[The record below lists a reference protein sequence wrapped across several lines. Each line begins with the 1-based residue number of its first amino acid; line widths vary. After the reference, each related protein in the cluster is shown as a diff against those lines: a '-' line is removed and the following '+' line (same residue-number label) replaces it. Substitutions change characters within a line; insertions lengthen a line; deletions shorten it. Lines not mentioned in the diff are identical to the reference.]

1 MFGHDAHQA
10 PARAAITGFSGGC
23 PAFRVY
29 AQNRWRPVGTAIRI
43 SPNALS
49 TQVGSFPPNMVI
61 AVNGWVHG
69 RVGYATN
76 EPPFDSDVWF
86 HLADGAGWVSFAG
99 VRMNP
104 VSA

>member
-1 MFGHDAHQA
+1 VLSLGSA
-10 PARAAITGFSGGC
+10 PWSDIS
-23 PAFRVY
+23 
-29 AQNRWRPVGTAIRI
+29 QRPVHSGRKLPAEHGYR
-43 SPNALS
+43 
-49 TQVGSFPPNMVI
+49 
-61 AVNGWVHG
+61 VNGWVHG

-104 VSA
+104 TTFDPTGTADGGPPAATSPSCEGAIQ